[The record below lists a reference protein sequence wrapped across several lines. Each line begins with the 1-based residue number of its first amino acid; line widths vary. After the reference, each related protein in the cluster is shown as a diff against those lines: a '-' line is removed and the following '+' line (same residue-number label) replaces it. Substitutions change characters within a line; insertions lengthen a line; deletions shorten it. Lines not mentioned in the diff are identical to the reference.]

1 MFWKVAPHHLLTRS
15 PTTERPCHPRQSHAP
30 VLKPM
35 EDRKRGE
42 LSHERITSSVIR
54 NRSKR
59 HGVEAT
65 PPLCSS
71 RDDHPRGLTWLS
83 YRPLHTRLAPRQR
96 VLCNKTLKEACLWGE
111 LKSAMCVQRFD
122 DSLNSAIRIT
132 YRISLRSSSL
142 REPRYPLLTVV

>member
-1 MFWKVAPHHLLTRS
+1 M
-15 PTTERPCHPRQSHAP
+15 RPRRIRPPRVPSDLVPSLSSKTP

-42 LSHERITSSVIR
+42 LSHERIKGAFIHRIESQEACD
-54 NRSKR
+54 R
-59 HGVEAT
+59 HRFVLHKTIGRKNDRPDSQIV
-65 PPLCSS
+65 LCVQE
-71 RDDHPRGLTWLS
+71 LS
-83 YRPLHTRLAPRQR
+83 PRQR
-96 VLCNKTLKEACLWGE
+96 VVCNKTLKEACLWRVVI
-111 LKSAMCVQRFD
+111 SAMCVQRFD